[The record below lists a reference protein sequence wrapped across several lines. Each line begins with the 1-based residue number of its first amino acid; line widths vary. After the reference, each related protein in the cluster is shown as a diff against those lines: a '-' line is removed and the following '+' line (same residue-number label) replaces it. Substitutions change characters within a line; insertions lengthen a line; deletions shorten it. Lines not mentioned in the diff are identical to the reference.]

1 MFNLEKKFVL
11 ERLSLG
17 RRRNGYCDTMVDL
30 SMGISDEIEV
40 ATIVVD
46 ETIKSGNRECSLPA
60 DVLWGSFVTHS
71 FRMRD
76 KRTPKDVC
84 GEATVSDAMMAKASA
99 KKSETFRVFLLLF
112 KPVAF
117 YFLVS
122 FVVLM
127 VAQARL

>member
-76 KRTPKDVC
+76 KQTPK
-84 GEATVSDAMMAKASA
+84 G
-99 KKSETFRVFLLLF
+99 
-112 KPVAF
+112 
-117 YFLVS
+117 
-122 FVVLM
+122 
-127 VAQARL
+127 RLRGGYREWCDDGKGICQKEWNV